1 MIIVS
6 KYIVM
11 IGKLMNYGA
20 TYVLYIFVVYYKKL
34 YKGREVLD
42 KLLVLG
48 VDLVGKN
55 KYD

>member
-1 MIIVS
+1 MSHYGMIIVS

-42 KLLVLG
+42 KLLVPTY
-48 VDLVGKN
+48 LVWI
-55 KYD
+55 